1 MDSDFISE
9 NWKNLGK
16 DPGLLVHSRHQ
27 LHQAVQLV
35 AAVGRNYH
43 LPEKDDPFGNFEWL
57 PDINGLAG
65 WEVDTS
71 SGKIKCALNF
81 VNFNL
86 QFLVDG
92 IPELSIPLD
101 GKLDQTILQE
111 MQNALD
117 SLGLNGSKLDLN
129 KPYKIPEYKIGPSE
143 AYASNPKEYKE
154 FSKYFSNA
162 NAVLKAL
169 AANLEGASDVKCWPH
184 HFDIATLITLTDT
197 GDTETSSSIGV
208 GLSPG
213 DESYQEP
220 YFYITPWPYPD
231 LKITRLPKLSVGH
244 WHTEGFVAAILTGS
258 TILQGGGSANN
269 QIKAVSTFLEE
280 GLDHTRKL
288 TAS

>member
-1 MDSDFISE
+1 MDSATFSE
-9 NWKNLGK
+9 NWKNLGNL
-16 DPGLLVHSRHQ
+16 DPVSLVNSRHQ

-43 LPEKDDPFGNFEWL
+43 LPEKGDPFGTVKWL

-65 WEVDTS
+65 WAVDTS

-81 VNFNL
+81 DNFTL

-92 IPELSIPLD
+92 IPEQSISLD

-117 SLGLNGSKLDLN
+117 SLGLNGSKLDFN
-129 KPYKIPEYKIGPSE
+129 NPYKIPEYKIGQSQG
-143 AYASNPKEYKE
+143 YASNRKEFKE
-154 FSKYFSNA
+154 FSKYFVNA
-162 NAVLKAL
+162 NAVLQAL
-169 AANLEGASDVKCWPH
+169 AANFEGASDVECWPH
-184 HFDIATLITLTDT
+184 HFDIATLIKLSDT
-197 GDTETSSSIGV
+197 ADPETSSSIGV

-220 YFYITPWPYPD
+220 YFYISPWPYPG
-231 LKITRLPKLSVGH
+231 LNIKRLPKLSVGH
-244 WHTEGFVAAILTGS
+244 WHTEGFVAAVLTG
-258 TILQGGGSANN
+258 TTLVQEGRGNN
-269 QIKAVSTFLEE
+269 QINAVSKFLEE
-280 GLDHTRKL
+280 GMDQAKKL

>member
-1 MDSDFISE
+1 MDSETFSE
-9 NWKNLGK
+9 NWKNLDNL
-16 DPGLLVHSRHQ
+16 DPGSLVHSRHQ

-43 LPEKDDPFGNFEWL
+43 LPEKDDPFGNLEWL

-71 SGKIKCALNF
+71 LGKIKCALNF
-81 VNFNL
+81 DSFNL
-86 QFLVDG
+86 QFLVDET
-92 IPELSIPLD
+92 PEQSIPLD

-111 MQNALD
+111 MQNSLD

-129 KPYKIPEYKIGPSE
+129 KPYKIPEYKIGQSE
-143 AYASNPKEYKE
+143 GYVTNPKEFKE
-154 FSKYFSNA
+154 LAKYFGNA

-169 AANLEGASDVKCWPH
+169 TTNLEGASDVKCWPH

-197 GDTETSSSIGV
+197 GDPETSSSIGV

-231 LKITRLPKLSVGH
+231 LNVTRLPKLSVGH
-244 WHTEGFVAAILTGS
+244 WHTEGFVAAILTG
-258 TILQGGGSANN
+258 TTLLKGGSSDN
-269 QIKAVSTFLEE
+269 QINAVSKFLEE
-280 GLDHTRKL
+280 GLDQARKL

>member
-1 MDSDFISE
+1 MYSETFSE
-9 NWKNLGK
+9 NWINLGNLN
-16 DPGLLVHSRHQ
+16 PGSLVHSRHQ

-43 LPEKDDPFGNFEWL
+43 LPEKDDPFGNLEWL

-65 WEVDTS
+65 WDVDTS

-81 VNFNL
+81 DSFTL

-92 IPELSIPLD
+92 IPEQSISLD
-101 GKLDQTILQE
+101 GKLDQSILQE

-129 KPYKIPEYKIGPSE
+129 KPYKIPEYKIGQSDG
-143 AYASNPKEYKE
+143 YATNPKEFKE
-154 FSKYFSNA
+154 FSKYFGNA
-162 NAVLKAL
+162 HAVLKAL

-197 GDTETSSSIGV
+197 GDPETSSSIGV

-220 YFYITPWPYPD
+220 YFYISPWPYPG
-231 LKITRLPKLSVGH
+231 LNIKKLPKLSVGH
-244 WHTEGFVAAILTGS
+244 WHTEGFVAAVLTATTLRQEG
-258 TILQGGGSANN
+258 LGNN
-269 QIKAVSTFLEE
+269 QIDAVSKFLEE
-280 GLDHTRKL
+280 GMDQAKKL